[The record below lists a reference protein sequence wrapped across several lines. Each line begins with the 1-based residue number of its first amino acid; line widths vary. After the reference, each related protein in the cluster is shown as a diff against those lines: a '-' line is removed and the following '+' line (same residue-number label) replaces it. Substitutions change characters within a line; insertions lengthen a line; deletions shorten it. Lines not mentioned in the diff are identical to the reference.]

1 MKTSKKKKPQKRTT
15 WKRWILFGI
24 LAVVVILLSVLIVR
38 TVTDRENEPQDGLST
53 DAPVEAFSPIDL
65 GEGLILTGLSGAT
78 GNFPEDGSGDFVVD
92 MLSATFRNDGT
103 KTLQYAKI
111 YVTVDGTVYTFE
123 ITTLPVGKTLRAF
136 DMNKTAAPK
145 TVKTVSAEAE
155 HLAFFSE
162 EPTLDADRL
171 AITVKNGAVTVKNIS
186 NEDIN
191 TEISIY
197 FKAVSGSTYMGGI
210 TYRVRI
216 GALKA
221 GAEVSGYSSHASAKG
236 TEVLFV
242 TYGQS

>member
-1 MKTSKKKKPQKRTT
+1 MKKTKKKQTKKSITPRK
-15 WKRWILFGI
+15 WLLLGI
-24 LAVVVILLSVLIVR
+24 VAVAVILLVVLIAR
-38 TVTDRENEPQDGLST
+38 TVVNQEDEPKDSLT
-53 DAPVEAFSPIDL
+53 TNAPVEAFSPIDL
-65 GEGLILTGLSGAT
+65 GQGLILTGLSGAT
-78 GNFPEDGSGDFVVD
+78 GNFPEDGSDDFVID
-92 MLSATFRNDGT
+92 MLSATFRNDGA

-111 YVTVDGTVYTFE
+111 HVTVDGAAYTFE
-123 ITTLPVGKTLRAF
+123 ISTLPVGKTLRAF
-136 DMNKTAAPK
+136 DMNKTAAPQ

-155 HLAFFSE
+155 HLVFFAE

-186 NEDIN
+186 SEDIN

-197 FKAVSGSTYMGGI
+197 FKTVSGSTYMGGI
-210 TYRVRI
+210 TYRVRV

-221 GAEVSGYSSHASAKG
+221 GTEVSGYSSHASANG